1 MATRRKKAA
10 NGQSSGVESK
20 LDALVADLEALQN
33 DVRNLAQGVGDEAN
47 ERVMSALRMAEER
60 VASAVRTA
68 EDVAEDAFDQ
78 AGVWAEENLDTL
90 RVRVR
95 EQPVAA
101 CLIAMGAGALFGA
114 LFLRR

>member
-1 MATRRKKAA
+1 MATRRKDAGTGSA
-10 NGQSSGVESK
+10 EGR

-47 ERVMSALRMAEER
+47 ERVKSALRMAEER
-60 VASAVRTA
+60 VASAVRMA

-78 AGVWAEENLDTL
+78 AEVWAGENLDTL
-90 RVRVR
+90 REQVR
-95 EQPVAA
+95 EQPVMS
-101 CLIAMGAGALFGA
+101 CLVAMGVGALFGV

>member
-1 MATRRKKAA
+1 MATKRKGMTGSARID
-10 NGQSSGVESK
+10 SR

-47 ERVMSALRMAEER
+47 ERVKDALRMAEER
-60 VASAVRTA
+60 VASAVRMA

-78 AGVWAEENLDTL
+78 AEEWAEENLDTL
-90 RVRVR
+90 REQVR
-95 EQPVAA
+95 EQPVVS
-101 CLIAMGAGALFGA
+101 CLIALGAGALFGA